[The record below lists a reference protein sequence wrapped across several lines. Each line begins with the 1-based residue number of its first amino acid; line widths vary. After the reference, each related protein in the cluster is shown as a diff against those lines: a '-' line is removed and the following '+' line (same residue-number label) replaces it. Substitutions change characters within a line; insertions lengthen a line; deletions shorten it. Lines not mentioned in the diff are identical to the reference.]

1 MSARRVAAFS
11 GDADCR
17 REAGPVHWRIVGSDR
32 DGGAPLEVLLS
43 GGAELQLP
51 GRLRAAEFYRDDE
64 SVPPGWELRS
74 AGLVMPLAVRAVQ
87 VHRCAEAPF
96 RRALPPVAVPWS
108 ARVGWFLLLN
118 LLRLPGM
125 TRLFAR
131 LRDRGHA

>member
-17 REAGPVHWRIVGSDR
+17 REAGPVHWRIAGNDR

-43 GGAELQLP
+43 GGAKLQLP

-64 SVPPGWELRS
+64 SVPPSWELRS
-74 AGLVMPLAVRAVQ
+74 AGLVMPLPVRAVQ
-87 VHRCAEAPF
+87 VHRRTDAPF
-96 RRALPPVAVPWS
+96 QRALPAFAVPWS
-108 ARVGWFLLLN
+108 VRAGWFLLLN

-125 TRLFAR
+125 AR
-131 LRDRGHA
+131 LLRRLRSRGHA